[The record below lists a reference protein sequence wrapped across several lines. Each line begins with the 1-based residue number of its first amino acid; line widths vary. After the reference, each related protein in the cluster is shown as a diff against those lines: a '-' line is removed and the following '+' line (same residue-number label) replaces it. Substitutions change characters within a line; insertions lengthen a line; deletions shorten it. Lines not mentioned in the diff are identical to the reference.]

1 MDNKPHLPVL
11 LDQVVDVLT
20 PKRGARYIDGTFGA
34 GGYSRAFLE
43 AADCTVWG
51 IDCDPSV
58 IETGE
63 RLAHE
68 FGGRL
73 TFVSGRYGDM
83 DSILSDI
90 GVTQIEG
97 IALDLGVSSMQIDDP
112 ERGFSFREDG
122 PLDMRMSKSGETA
135 ADAVNKLGERELADI
150 IYRYGEERAS
160 RQVARAIVNLRT
172 RRPINRTQQLAEIV
186 RGVVKHSQDG
196 IDPATRT
203 FQALRIYVND
213 EIGELERGLAAAES
227 LLVPGGRLVVLSFHS
242 LEDRCV
248 KQFFKT
254 RSGFA
259 SLPSRHY
266 PLNEVVSGAPTFKII
281 NRSAVRPTSAEIS
294 INPRARSARMRWGER
309 IGVVL

>member
-1 MDNKPHLPVL
+1 MVSKPHLPVL
-11 LDQVVDVLT
+11 LDEVVDVLT
-20 PKRGARYIDGTFGA
+20 PRIGARYIDGTFGA
-34 GGYSRAFLE
+34 GGYSRALLE
-43 AADCTVWG
+43 AADCKVLS
-51 IDCDPSV
+51 IDRDPSAV
-58 IETGE
+58 ETGE

-73 TFVSGRYGDM
+73 IFVSGRYGDM
-83 DSILSDI
+83 DNILADL
-90 GVTQIEG
+90 GMTQIEG

-135 ADAVNKLGERELADI
+135 ADVVNKLTERDLADI

-160 RQVARAIVNLRT
+160 RRVARAIVNFRT
-172 RRPINRTQQLAEIV
+172 HTPIKRTQQLAEIV
-186 RGVVKHSQDG
+186 RGVVKNSPDR

-213 EIGELERGLAAAES
+213 EIGELQRGLVAAES
-227 LLVPGGRLVVLSFHS
+227 VLVPGGRLVVLSFHS

-254 RSGFA
+254 RSGSA
-259 SLPSRHY
+259 PLPSRHY
-266 PLNEVVSGAPTFKII
+266 PLNTEVSRSPTFKVF
-281 NRSAVRPTSAEIS
+281 NRSTIRPTLAEIS

-309 IGVVL
+309 TGAVL